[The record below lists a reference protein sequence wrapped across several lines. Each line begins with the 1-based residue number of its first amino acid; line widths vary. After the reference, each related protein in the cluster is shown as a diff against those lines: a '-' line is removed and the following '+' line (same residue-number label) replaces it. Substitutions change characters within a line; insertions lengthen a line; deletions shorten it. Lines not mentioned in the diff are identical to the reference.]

1 MAGINLSR
9 THLFPIAP
17 ADPPA
22 KVRHEFVSWIASHEA
37 ELGLAPGLTTS
48 DLSIEPA
55 DNFVVNQEL
64 LRVYRF
70 KQSYPISFVTLPA
83 SESSEETPL
92 PFSMLEIPVV
102 GEGALLTIEADPTEI
117 VIEGLGD
124 QPTLRLAEL
133 KGHHAFFVLVGAHSA
148 KSKEGEEIN
157 RALNR
162 WIYPEGTTGYI
173 IGDAEGFGLLRD
185 KITKIMGNFA
195 EEVRFPL
202 YVDFEGVFMQ
212 TFKLPKGHHALVV
225 LGPDGEPLFRHS
237 GGVEGAGIDE
247 VRELLGAQEPPPGPE
262 PPAFS
267 LGPLDHERCAQR
279 TCAIAFLGEPVE
291 QADVPGIEGGFAG
304 DDDEGFE
311 RMRNPSVRI
320 VRTLLP
326 TRLEEADGVI
336 VGSTLHRDGVVG
348 SGIDRARVEA
358 FVRAAGG

>member
-1 MAGINLSR
+1 MSR
-9 THLFPIAP
+9 RVKI
-17 ADPPA
+17 
-22 KVRHEFVSWIASHEA
+22 
-37 ELGLAPGLTTS
+37 GLVAL
-48 DLSIEPA
+48 
-55 DNFVVNQEL
+55 
-64 LRVYRF
+64 
-70 KQSYPISFVTLPA
+70 
-83 SESSEETPL
+83 
-92 PFSMLEIPVV
+92 
-102 GEGALLTIEADPTEI
+102 ALLVVFGAVTAWRLFRVEGIPEVLEPIEADPTEI

-336 VGSTLHRDGVVG
+336 VGRI
-348 SGIDRARVEA
+348 SGLELETWTSIAEDESA
-358 FVRAAGG
+358 RAAFEVAPDEAALVIISEGRIAFFDRGLIPLYRWSAAADLLGIELDDRRPPKGKN